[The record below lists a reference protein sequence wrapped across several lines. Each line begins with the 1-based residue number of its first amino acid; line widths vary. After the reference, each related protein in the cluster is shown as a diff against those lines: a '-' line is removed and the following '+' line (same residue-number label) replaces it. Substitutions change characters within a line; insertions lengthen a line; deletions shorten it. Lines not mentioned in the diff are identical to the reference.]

1 MKLINLG
8 EIIKMQNFK
17 PGRINICLTLLSLTL
32 LTQSVFGY
40 ENRVSYL
47 DSVSTSYMQSQPA
60 DGASLLNL
68 NSFDAKGIETT
79 LKLDS
84 SPVITNS
91 NARVNISLRDSD
103 IRQTLRMLAD
113 KAGVNIAFDESV
125 TGRVTLDL
133 KNIKVNDA
141 FMVVFKSC
149 QLTYFMEGNTVTVL
163 TLEKAKDTAYTRQN
177 MTVLPVKYVNAESV
191 AEFLNEN
198 LFKSNIFGLS
208 SQPIVTSNPRTNQIV
223 VFGSNADVT
232 AVKRVLPVLDTK
244 PMVNTFKVNHT
255 TPKEMATL
263 ICDSLFYT
271 KDSNSTSS
279 STSDENDIEDE
290 EVVLGGGTVACR
302 DELSDSSNSSTT
314 SSGTFGTVLST
325 FKTTPLTVTYFSEL
339 GKIGI
344 YGGSAE
350 QAEIIREFIKE
361 HDKKQLM
368 AYVELSVIEL
378 NETGSKEFSN
388 EWNLWTPFIS
398 LGFRPDAGL
407 TTTSPFFIWGDQYPT
422 TVTSTTVNGDSTT
435 TGTTTEVITKSN
447 NRALVYQLKYLVENG
462 NGRVL
467 TNPKIMVTNGKK
479 ATIDMTSDYVKSV
492 TSQVLQGSS
501 TVTSATQRTYD
512 IGSDEGLMIEIVP
525 FISPDGYVSM
535 NITPEFAT
543 IKERVYT
550 TGDSGARE
558 IAATL
563 LQRRDLELRNIR
575 IKDGETLVL
584 AGLIKENE
592 TQTIQ
597 KMPLISDLPF
607 IGAFFRNNTTSKTRE
622 ELVIV
627 VTPHIIKDGE
637 EPTDNQIY
645 DL

>member
-1 MKLINLG
+1 
-8 EIIKMQNFK
+8 MQKFK
-17 PGRINICLTLLSLTL
+17 PNRINICLTLLSLRL

-40 ENRVSYL
+40 DNRVSYL

-60 DGASLLNL
+60 DGKSLLNL
-68 NSFDAKGIETT
+68 NSMDAKGIEATFR
-79 LKLDS
+79 LDS
-84 SPVITNS
+84 NQPITNS
-91 NARVNISLRDSD
+91 NAKINVSLRDSD
-103 IRQTLRMLAD
+103 IRQALRMLAD

-125 TGRVTLDL
+125 VGRVTLDL
-133 KNIKVNDA
+133 KNVNVNDA

-149 QLTYFMEGNTVTVL
+149 QLTYFMEGNTVTVM
-163 TLEKAKDTAYTRQN
+163 TLEKAKDVAYTRKN

-191 AEFLNEN
+191 AEFLNDN
-198 LFKSNIFGLS
+198 LFNSNIFGLS

-223 VFGSNADVT
+223 VFGSSADVM
-232 AVKRVLPVLDTK
+232 AVKRILPVLDTK
-244 PMVNTFKVNHT
+244 PMVNNFKVNHT

-263 ICDSLFYT
+263 ICDSLFYDADT
-271 KDSNSTSS
+271 SNNSS
-279 STSDENDIEDE
+279 SSETDMESE
-290 EVVLGGGTVACR
+290 EVVLGGGVVACR
-302 DELSDSSNSSTT
+302 DEVSSST
-314 SSGTFGTVLST
+314 SSSSRTNRSRNGSNGTTLAA
-325 FKTTPLTVTYFSEL
+325 FKANPLTITYFSEL
-339 GKIGI
+339 GKIGV
-344 YGGSAE
+344 YGGSVE
-350 QAEIIREFIKE
+350 QVEIIKEFIKE

-398 LGFRPDAGL
+398 LGFRPDEGL
-407 TTTSPFFIWGDQYPT
+407 TTTSPFFIWGNQYPT
-422 TVTSTTVNGDSTT
+422 TVTSTTVTGDSTT
-435 TGTTTEVITKSN
+435 TDTTTEIITKSN

-627 VTPHIIKDGE
+627 VTPHIIKDGD
-637 EPTDNQIY
+637 EPTSNQIY

>member
-1 MKLINLG
+1 
-8 EIIKMQNFK
+8 MQKFK
-17 PGRINICLTLLSLTL
+17 PNRINICLTLLSLTL

-40 ENRVSYL
+40 DNRVSYL

-60 DGASLLNL
+60 DGKSLLNL
-68 NSFDAKGIETT
+68 NSMDAKGIEATFR
-79 LKLDS
+79 LDS
-84 SPVITNS
+84 NQPITNS
-91 NARVNISLRDSD
+91 NAKINVSLRDSD
-103 IRQTLRMLAD
+103 IRQALRMLAD

-125 TGRVTLDL
+125 VGRVTLDL
-133 KNIKVNDA
+133 KDVNVNDA

-149 QLTYFMEGNTVTVL
+149 QLTYFMEGNTVTVM
-163 TLEKAKDTAYTRQN
+163 TLEKAKDVAYTRKN

-191 AEFLNEN
+191 AEFLNDN
-198 LFKSNIFGLS
+198 LFNSNIFGLS

-223 VFGSNADVT
+223 VFGSGADVM
-232 AVKRVLPVLDTK
+232 AVKRILPVLDTK
-244 PMVNTFKVNHT
+244 PMVNNFKVNHT

-263 ICDSLFYT
+263 ICDSLFYDADT
-271 KDSNSTSS
+271 SNNSS
-279 STSDENDIEDE
+279 SSETDMESE
-290 EVVLGGGTVACR
+290 EVVLGGGVVACR
-302 DELSDSSNSSTT
+302 DEVSSST
-314 SSGTFGTVLST
+314 SSSSRTNRSRNGSNGTTLAA
-325 FKTTPLTVTYFSEL
+325 FKANPLTITYFSEL
-339 GKIGI
+339 GKIGV
-344 YGGSAE
+344 YGGSVE
-350 QAEIIREFIKE
+350 QVEIIKEFIKE

-398 LGFRPDAGL
+398 LGFRPDEGL
-407 TTTSPFFIWGDQYPT
+407 TTTSPFFIWGNQYPT
-422 TVTSTTVNGDSTT
+422 TVTSTTVTGDSTT
-435 TGTTTEVITKSN
+435 TDTTTEIITKSN

-607 IGAFFRNNTTSKTRE
+607 IGAFFRNNTTSKSRE

-627 VTPHIIKDGE
+627 VTPHIIKDGD
-637 EPTDNQIY
+637 EPTSDQIY

>member
-1 MKLINLG
+1 
-8 EIIKMQNFK
+8 MQKFK
-17 PGRINICLTLLSLTL
+17 PNRINICLTLLSLTL

-40 ENRVSYL
+40 DNRVSYL

-60 DGASLLNL
+60 DGKSLLNL
-68 NSFDAKGIETT
+68 NSMDAKGIEATFR
-79 LKLDS
+79 LDS
-84 SPVITNS
+84 NQPITNS
-91 NARVNISLRDSD
+91 NAKINVSLRDSD
-103 IRQTLRMLAD
+103 IRQALRMLAD

-125 TGRVTLDL
+125 VGRVTLDL
-133 KNIKVNDA
+133 KDVNVNDA

-149 QLTYFMEGNTVTVL
+149 QLTYFMEGNTVTVM
-163 TLEKAKDTAYTRQN
+163 TLEKAKDVAYTRKN

-191 AEFLNEN
+191 AEFLNDN
-198 LFKSNIFGLS
+198 LFNSNIFGLS

-223 VFGSNADVT
+223 VFGSGADVM

-244 PMVNTFKVNHT
+244 PMVNNFKVNHT

-263 ICDSLFYT
+263 ICDSLFYDADT
-271 KDSNSTSS
+271 SNNSS
-279 STSDENDIEDE
+279 SSETDMESE
-290 EVVLGGGTVACR
+290 EVVLGGGVVACR
-302 DELSDSSNSSTT
+302 DEVSSST
-314 SSGTFGTVLST
+314 SSSSRTNRSRNGSNGTTLAA
-325 FKTTPLTVTYFSEL
+325 FKANPLTITYFSEL
-339 GKIGI
+339 GKIGV
-344 YGGSAE
+344 YGGSVE
-350 QAEIIREFIKE
+350 QVEIIKEFIKE

-398 LGFRPDAGL
+398 LGFRPDEGL
-407 TTTSPFFIWGDQYPT
+407 TTTSPFFIWGNQYPT
-422 TVTSTTVNGDSTT
+422 TVTSTTVTGDSTT
-435 TGTTTEVITKSN
+435 TDTTTEIITKSN

-607 IGAFFRNNTTSKTRE
+607 IGAFFRNNTTSKSRE

-627 VTPHIIKDGE
+627 VTPHIIKDGD
-637 EPTDNQIY
+637 EPTSDQIY